1 MAKSEMI
8 RARVEPELK
17 RRAETILSRLGVT
30 PTAAITMLYTQVVLR
45 RGLPFEIVLESNEH
59 QND

>member
-17 RRAETILSRLGVT
+17 RRAEAILTRLGVT
-30 PTAAITMLYTQVVLR
+30 PTTAITMLYTQVVMK
-45 RGLPFEIVLESNEH
+45 RGLPFEVVLEHESERP
-59 QND
+59 

>member
-17 RRAETILSRLGVT
+17 RRAETILTRLGVT
-30 PTAAITMLYTQVVLR
+30 PTAAITMLYTQVVLK
-45 RGLPFEIVLESNEH
+45 RGLPFEVVLEQEGERP
-59 QND
+59 

>member
-17 RRAETILSRLGVT
+17 RRAEVILAKLGVT
-30 PTAAITMLYTQVVLR
+30 PTAAVTMLYTQVVLK
-45 RGLPFEIVLESNEH
+45 RGLPFDVVL
-59 QND
+59 DTDGGARD